1 MQIAVLTL
9 SLLVTQPKSGDEIM
23 EKYLAAE
30 TDRISLKV
38 LDGAKTADQWTAKRP
53 KLVRE
58 FYDSLGLWPLPEKT
72 PLKATITRTI
82 ESQGATIECLQF
94 QSMPGLYVSANF
106 YKPMGNAKPLP
117 TILYVCGHSNKG
129 RDGCKT
135 AFQDHGLWFAN
146 NGYNCLIVDTVE
158 LGEIKG
164 IHRGPLGLRI
174 AKDRYDTRTWWYSA
188 GYTPAGV
195 ECWNGVRAL

>member
-82 ESQGATIECLQF
+82 VSQGAAIECLHF

-106 YKPMGNAKPLP
+106 YKPKGNTKRLP
-117 TILYVCGHSNKG
+117 TILYVCGHSNRG
-129 RDGCKT
+129 RDGNKS

-164 IHRGPLGLRI
+164 EHHGTYGLRQA
-174 AKDRYDTRTWWYSA
+174 AKKGEPAPARMWWHSA
-188 GYTPAGV
+188 GYTPA
-195 ECWNGVRAL
+195 